1 MKKIEATTL
10 QKTRL
15 GAIIIFSGDL
25 DPKPEAAAEAL
36 RKAGYYVINMPEELR
51 PHLAHPRD
59 DFLEVVKSIVCDPE
73 DIMDEASNMMDELH
87 EIVDHQRI
95 VLEALIEI
103 VDRFGALADDC
114 GPIDVDH
121 IPFAALFRGA
131 TLSPRHQ

>member
-10 QKTRL
+10 QETRL

-87 EIVDHQRI
+87 EIVDRY
-95 VLEALIEI
+95 
-103 VDRFGALADDC
+103 GALADDC